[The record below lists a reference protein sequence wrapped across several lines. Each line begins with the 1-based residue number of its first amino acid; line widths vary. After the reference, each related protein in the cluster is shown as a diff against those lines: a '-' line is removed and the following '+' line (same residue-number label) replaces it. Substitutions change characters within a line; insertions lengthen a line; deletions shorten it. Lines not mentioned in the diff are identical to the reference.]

1 MSKRLD
7 ETIGAVG
14 YDGLIVDN
22 IPVADVFTVTIRKE
36 AGAETTYKRGT
47 VLALSA
53 SGAGADGKMVILGTD
68 PHKTGDNTDE
78 VLEANCVLSDDTDVG
93 TTADV
98 TALAYR
104 TGHFARNKLIV
115 KTGYTMSATDE
126 ENLRKGG
133 ILLSGALEY

>member
-7 ETIGAVG
+7 ETIGTVG

-22 IPVADVFTVTIRKE
+22 TPDADVFTVTIRKE
-36 AGAETTYKRGT
+36 ASAAATYKRGT

-53 SGAGADGKMVILGTD
+53 SGTSADGKMVILGTD
-68 PHKTGDNTDE
+68 PHKTSGTADE
-78 VLEANCVLSDDTDVG
+78 VLEANCVLADDTDVG
-93 TTADV
+93 TAADA

-104 TGHFARNKLIV
+104 TGHFARNKMIV

>member
-1 MSKRLD
+1 MGKRLD
-7 ETIGAVG
+7 ETIGTID

-36 AGAETTYKRGT
+36 ASAATTYKRGT

-53 SGAGADGKMVILGTD
+53 GGTGSDGKLVILGTD
-68 PHKTGDNTDE
+68 PRKTGDNTDE
-78 VLEANCVLSDDTDVG
+78 VLAANCILAEDIDVG

-104 TGHFARNKLIV
+104 TGHFARNKLIA
-115 KTGYTMSATDE
+115 KAGYTMSTTDE
-126 ENLRKGG
+126 EDLRKGG
-133 ILLSGALEY
+133 ILLSDALEY